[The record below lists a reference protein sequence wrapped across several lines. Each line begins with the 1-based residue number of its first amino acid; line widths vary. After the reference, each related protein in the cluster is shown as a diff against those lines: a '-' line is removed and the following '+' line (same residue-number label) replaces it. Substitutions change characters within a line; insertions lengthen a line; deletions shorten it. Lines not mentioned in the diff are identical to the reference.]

1 MAAERLRDR
10 RGTADLGPFE
20 RATLETLGAAV
31 VLPVRRG
38 TDLVAFVCLGSK
50 RSGDVYTST
59 DLALLDGVAHAVS
72 RDLLRFNDAQIIREE
87 RAMQEALRRYL
98 PRPVAAQLAGG
109 KSTQAGEREVSAL
122 FIDIRGFSTYSEG
135 RKPEEVFTTSSRF
148 AETVSR
154 VVREHGGTVV
164 EFSGDGMMALFGAPE
179 GMVRKE
185 RAAVEAGR
193 DLVEAVGLLTP
204 EGEKGERPLSVGVGI
219 ATGLAFVGDV
229 QAVDHRIWT
238 AIGNTINLAARLQ
251 GLTRDLDAAIV
262 IDAATWRAAGYV
274 AADFARREQVLIRG
288 LAQLQDVYLLRLGM
302 ADVAA
307 SGPDLAS
314 RPV

>member
-1 MAAERLRDR
+1 
-10 RGTADLGPFE
+10 
-20 RATLETLGAAV
+20 
-31 VLPVRRG
+31 
-38 TDLVAFVCLGSK
+38 
-50 RSGDVYTST
+50 
-59 DLALLDGVAHAVS
+59 
-72 RDLLRFNDAQIIREE
+72 
-87 RAMQEALRRYL
+87 MQEALRRYL
-98 PRPVAAQLAGG
+98 PGPVVAQLTGG
-109 KSTQAGEREVSAL
+109 KSTQAAEREVSAL

-179 GMVRKE
+179 GMARKE

-193 DLVEAVGLLTP
+193 DLVEATGLLTP
-204 EGEKGERPLSVGVGI
+204 EGEKDPRPLSVGVGI
-219 ATGLAFVGDV
+219 AAGLAFVGDV

-238 AIGNTINLAARLQ
+238 AVGNTINLAARLQ

-274 AADFARREQVLIRG
+274 AADFARREHVAIRG
-288 LAQLQDVYLLRLGM
+288 LAEPQDVYLLRLG
-302 ADVAA
+302 AA
-307 SGPDLAS
+307 N
-314 RPV
+314 RP